1 MAGTPLDPKAL
12 RRIKEAEVLAR
23 LQAKMPPVLP
33 GAVPLPAIQ
42 PPPPPAKP
50 QALRKPT
57 TPKAQP
63 SVADIDPAVY
73 RAVAQDL
80 YRDGRTLNRV
90 SPKKRRRH
98 GMSLSCSQE
107 EYELLMSHVDEIG
120 VPFSQW
126 ARETL
131 FRAMGRKVPARPKRG

>member
-1 MAGTPLDPKAL
+1 
-12 RRIKEAEVLAR
+12 
-23 LQAKMPPVLP
+23 
-33 GAVPLPAIQ
+33 
-42 PPPPPAKP
+42 
-50 QALRKPT
+50 
-57 TPKAQP
+57 
-63 SVADIDPAVY
+63 VADIDPAVY